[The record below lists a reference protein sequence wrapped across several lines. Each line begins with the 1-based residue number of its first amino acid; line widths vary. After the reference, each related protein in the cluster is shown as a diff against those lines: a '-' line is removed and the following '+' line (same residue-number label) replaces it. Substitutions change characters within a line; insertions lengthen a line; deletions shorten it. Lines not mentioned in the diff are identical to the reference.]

1 MFDLLNRYNKQGCL
15 KFTINDNLNRE
26 CEKAQIPDDCCGVY
40 IVYGYFKGK
49 IGRASC
55 RERV

>member
-15 KFTINDNLNRE
+15 KFAIDDNLNRK

-40 IVYGYFKGK
+40 IAIV
-49 IGRASC
+49 R
-55 RERV
+55 

>member
-15 KFTINDNLNRE
+15 KFTIDDNLNRE

-40 IVYGYFKGK
+40 IVYGYF
-49 IGRASC
+49 
-55 RERV
+55 